1 MQKAPTVMPKSP
13 TRCSSSER
21 ELVEAVERLRSLRK
35 SLGHEVHPITFK
47 MAEARFQTAPME
59 KEYPTVRNQGSKS
72 LPPETESNLPRKD
85 ASNPH
90 QKINTNP
97 ITGGPWQGMMEE
109 ASHSKRPLI
118 PISPSIVSSEPNS
131 PQETESEWVEQM
143 DRSLGALE
151 KTMEQMD
158 SILKKRG
165 LLKES
170 PLQPSLKV
178 IDAGQMEVDGI
189 SGLAPTPLETPR
201 SPSVLSIS
209 SGSLES
215 FQCSQCSPNSKDEYL
230 SSGSSICDV
239 TPKKKTVVSKEV
251 QTQTIS
257 VQNKAT
263 QIGTSVQSQE
273 TQTEDQV
280 N

>member
-1 MQKAPTVMPKSP
+1 MPKAQTVAMP

-21 ELVEAVERLRSLRK
+21 ELGDAVKRLRSLRK

-47 MAEARFQTAPME
+47 MAEANFQTAPSTE
-59 KEYPTVRNQGSKS
+59 KEYPAVRNQVSES
-72 LPPETESNLPRKD
+72 LPPETNSNPPRKD

-109 ASHSKRPLI
+109 ASHSKRPSI